1 MSEHEQPG
9 GDIHGERAAEIHRLE
24 LALEGAADIATIA
37 MRKAWQLGQTYWQQ
51 ADSDSYKQR
60 SKSAETQKQFLKLV
74 EETGA
79 EITLHG
85 GKQ

>member
-1 MSEHEQPG
+1 MSFDEQPD
-9 GDIHGERAAEIHRLE
+9 GDIHGECAAEIHRLE

-51 ADSDSYKQR
+51 ADSDSYKQH

-79 EITLHG
+79 EIAGRG
-85 GKQ
+85 GM